1 MKYKV
6 TAHLDVTKEVLELD
20 DNLTEE
26 EVETELY
33 EYALSN
39 LDWSYK
45 KVEELAIRG
54 VAND

>member
-6 TAHLDVTKEVLELD
+6 TEHLDVTKEVLELD

>member
-6 TAHLDVTKEVLELD
+6 TAHLDFEEDTLELD